1 MLDAPEVTDL
11 RPTQTYRITPRNWW
25 IHYGGFGGRCSGV
38 CMTEHL
44 LLRASWLSLA
54 VGVLAGAA
62 HVLAGS
68 TMAGSIIYAIAVLG
82 VAVSTVLSA
91 TRHQLDRRILAGF
104 LVIVVAIAVG
114 QVFSPDDY
122 SATAH
127 LVSETAFLVV
137 QSALIVGLL
146 LVAQRRLGREPISI
160 LADASILSLGAW
172 TVVWIFV
179 LRPLIESANDEPL
192 VVATRGVTFALS
204 AVVLFLLATL
214 LLADADNSTVVW
226 LASCAIT
233 ASLVGDVLWALSDA
247 GLANLSLAVRNA
259 PYVLAL
265 FAASATLL
273 HPGIRQLTAQGSYR
287 ARRPMAGRL
296 VVVISGLVIPL
307 SVFAL
312 TDAQDTR
319 DRVVRTISI
328 LVLASVVLVR
338 VVLAVR
344 SNTELQDKLMR
355 SAQTDALTGLPNR
368 SLMLEHVD
376 TALRT
381 AWRDTRQPTVLFID
395 VDRFK
400 NINDSLGHA
409 AGDDVL
415 IAVAAR
421 LRVVM
426 PTRCVVGRIAGDE
439 FVVLDPLTA
448 NTNEAMVLAD
458 RVLESFHEPLA
469 LRQGDVFVS
478 ASIGVATYRPSVTNS
493 ADDLLRHADTAMYRA
508 KESGRNCVAI
518 FDESMLASVTQRL
531 AVETALY
538 RALERRELRLV
549 HQPIIDVGLGEV
561 VGFEALMRWDRDD
574 GSTTSPAEFIPIAE
588 ETGIIVPIGS
598 WALLEALTHLSEWIA
613 SGICPRDA
621 TMAVNVSPRQL
632 SDPNFV
638 NVVSEALTRAHIP
651 ARQLWLEVTESV
663 MIAQPDQALAAL
675 TKLCGLGVR
684 VAIDDF
690 GTGYSSLSL
699 LQKFPI
705 HRLKIDRSFISG
717 VADNADAQSLVR
729 TIIAMCESMGLDMV
743 AEGVE
748 SVHQLQVLGEMRC
761 SKAQGYLISHPV
773 PPEGVA
779 STVAAIN
786 ELGPWPRT
794 RRT

>member
-1 MLDAPEVTDL
+1 MNERSLERLAWVTL
-11 RPTQTYRITPRNWW
+11 LV
-25 IHYGGFGGRCSGV
+25 GGLSAV
-38 CMTEHL
+38 MH
-44 LLRASWLSLA
+44 ASVSSSA
-54 VGVLAGAA
+54 VG
-62 HVLAGS
+62 
-68 TMAGSIIYAIAVLG
+68 AVLYG
-82 VAVSTVLSA
+82 FAIVVVVVATAFSA
-91 TRHQLDRRILAGF
+91 RVHRLDRRILAGF
-104 LVIVVAIAVG
+104 LMITIAIVIG
-114 QVFSPDDY
+114 QVLSDESFG
-122 SATAH
+122 AVTHA
-127 LVSETAFLVV
+127 LAEFAFLVV
-137 QSALIVGLL
+137 QSALVVGLL
-146 LVAQRRLGREPISI
+146 LVAQRRIGREPLGI

-172 TVVWIFV
+172 LVVWIAI
-179 LRPLIESANDEPL
+179 LRTLVEVSSDEPF
-192 VVATRGVTFALS
+192 VAAVRGVTFALA

-214 LLADADNSTVVW
+214 LLGDSENSSVVW
-226 LASCAIT
+226 LATSAIL
-233 ASLVGDVLWALSDA
+233 ASLIGDVLWALHEA
-247 GLANLSLAVRNA
+247 EIITVPLSIRNA

-265 FAASATLL
+265 FAAAATLV
-273 HPGIRQLTAQGSYR
+273 HPGIRHLTAQGQYR
-287 ARRPMAGRL
+287 ATRPLAGRFI
-296 VVVISGLVIPL
+296 VVISGLVVPIA
-307 SVFAL
+307 VFAL

-319 DRVVRTISI
+319 DRIVRTISV
-328 LVLASVVLVR
+328 LVLAGVVLLR
-338 VVLAVR
+338 VIMAVR
-344 SNTELQDKLMR
+344 ANAELQAKLIR

-368 SLMLEHVD
+368 SLMIEHVD

-381 AWRDTRQPTVLFID
+381 AWRDSRQPTVLFVD

-415 IAVAAR
+415 VAVASR
-421 LRVVM
+421 LRM
-426 PTRCVVGRIAGDE
+426 ILPTRCVVGRIAGDE
-439 FVVLDPLTA
+439 FVVLDPQTSGPS
-448 NTNEAMVLAD
+448 EAMVLAD
-458 RVLESFHEPLA
+458 RVLESFHEPLS

-478 ASIGVATYRPSVTNS
+478 ASIGVSTYRPSVTNS

-561 VGFEALMRWDRDD
+561 VGFEALMRWDRED
-574 GSTTSPAEFIPIAE
+574 GSTISPAEFIPIAE
-588 ETGIIVPIGS
+588 ETGTIVPIGA

-613 SGICPRDA
+613 SGVCPRDA

-638 NVVSEALTRAHIP
+638 NVVSEALTRAHVP
-651 ARQLWLEVTESV
+651 AKQLWLEVTEGV
-663 MIAQPDQALAAL
+663 MIAQPDQALTAL
-675 TKLCGLGVR
+675 TKLCDLGVR

-705 HRLKIDRSFISG
+705 HRLKIDRTFING
-717 VADNADAQSLVR
+717 VADNNDARALVR
-729 TIIAMCESMGLDMV
+729 TIIAMCESMNLDMV

-748 SVHQLQVLGEMRC
+748 SVRQLQALAEMRC
-761 SKAQGYLISHPV
+761 AKAQGYLISHPV
-773 PPEGVA
+773 PPESIA

-794 RRT
+794 RRS

>member
-1 MLDAPEVTDL
+1 VTERL
-11 RPTQTYRITPRNWW
+11 
-25 IHYGGFGGRCSGV
+25 F
-38 CMTEHL
+38 
-44 LLRASWLSLA
+44 LRASWSSLA
-54 VGVLAGAA
+54 IGLVAALA
-62 HVLAGS
+62 HVLAG
-68 TMAGSIIYAIAVLG
+68 TETAGRVIYGFGV
-82 VAVSTVLSA
+82 VAVVVATALSA
-91 TRHQLDRRILAGF
+91 TRHQLDRRILSGF
-104 LVIVVAIAVG
+104 LVIVAAIIVG
-114 QVFSPDDY
+114 QWLSTDEY
-122 SATAH
+122 GAAAH
-127 LVSETAFLVV
+127 LASEIAFLVV
-137 QSALIVGLL
+137 QTALVVGLL
-146 LVAQRRLGREPISI
+146 LVAQRRLGREPLNI

-172 TVVWIFV
+172 IIVWIFV
-179 LRPLIESANDEPL
+179 LRPLIETISDEPL
-192 VVATRGVTFALS
+192 VVATRGITFALA

-233 ASLVGDVLWALSDA
+233 ASLIGDVLWAISDA
-247 GLANLSLAVRNA
+247 EIANLSLAVRNA

-265 FAASATLL
+265 FAACATLL

-287 ARRPMAGRL
+287 SSRPMAGRL
-296 VVVISGLVIPL
+296 VVVISGLVFPIA
-307 SVFAL
+307 VFAL

-328 LVLASVVLVR
+328 LVLACVVLVR

-344 SNTELQDKLMR
+344 SNSELQDKLMR

-415 IAVAAR
+415 VAVAAR
-421 LRVVM
+421 LRVIL
-426 PTRCVVGRIAGDE
+426 PTHCVVGRIAGDE
-439 FVVLDPLTA
+439 FVVLDPQTA
-448 NTNEAMVLAD
+448 SASESMMLAD
-458 RVLESFHEPLA
+458 RVLESFHEPLV

-478 ASIGVATYRPSVTNS
+478 ASIGVSTYRPSVTNS

-588 ETGIIVPIGS
+588 ETGIIVPIGA

-613 SGICPRDA
+613 SGVCPRDA

-632 SDPNFV
+632 NDPNFV
-638 NVVSEALTRAHIP
+638 NLVSEALTRAHIP
-651 ARQLWLEVTESV
+651 ARQLWLEVTEGV

-675 TKLCGLGVR
+675 TKLCDLGVR

-717 VADNADAQSLVR
+717 VADNSDAQSLVR

-773 PPEGVA
+773 PPESIA

-794 RRT
+794 RR

>member
-1 MLDAPEVTDL
+1 MGIY
-11 RPTQTYRITPRNWW
+11 YR
-25 IHYGGFGGRCSGV
+25 GFGGVRV
-38 CMTEHL
+38 TERTL
-44 LLRASWLSLA
+44 ERASWLCL
-54 VGVLAGAA
+54 GTGAA
-62 HVLAGS
+62 TSFAHLVIRSETFGNVV
-68 TMAGSIIYAIAVLG
+68 YAIAVAS
-82 VAVSTVLSA
+82 VALSA
-91 TRHQLDRRILAGF
+91 GASARSHRLDRRILLGF
-104 LVIVVAIAVG
+104 AVITCSVTSG
-114 QVFSPDDY
+114 QILSRDSLGV
-122 SATAH
+122 TAH
-127 LVSETAFLVV
+127 FVGEFFFLIVQATLIFGLLVV
-137 QSALIVGLL
+137 V
-146 LVAQRRLGREPISI
+146 QRRIGREPVGV
-160 LADASILSLGAW
+160 LADASILSLGTW
-172 TVVWIFV
+172 LVLWITV
-179 LRPLIESANDEPL
+179 LRPLFDTITDEPA
-192 VVATRGVTFALS
+192 VVALRGVTFSLS

-214 LLADADNSTVVW
+214 LLGDSENNTVVW
-226 LASCAIT
+226 LATCAII
-233 ASLVGDVLWALSDA
+233 ASLIGDLLWAVSDA
-247 GLANLSLAVRNA
+247 RLTDISQSVLNA

-265 FAASATLL
+265 FAAAATLL
-273 HPGIRQLTAQGSYR
+273 HPEIRFLTAQGAYR
-287 ARRPMAGRL
+287 STRPLAGRL
-296 VVVISGLVIPL
+296 VVVISGLVAPIFI
-307 SVFAL
+307 FAL

-319 DRVVRTISI
+319 DRVVRTVSV
-328 LVLASVVLVR
+328 LVLSAVVLVR

-344 SNTELQDKLMR
+344 ANAMLQAKLVA

-368 SLMLEHVD
+368 SLMLQHVD

-381 AWRDTRQPTVLFID
+381 AWRDGRQPTVLFID

-415 IAVAAR
+415 IAVAER
-421 LRVVM
+421 LRVVL

-439 FVVLDPLTA
+439 FVVLDPHTA
-448 NTNEAMVLAD
+448 GPSEAMVLAD

-478 ASIGVATYRPSVTNS
+478 ASIGVSTYRPSVTNS

-518 FDESMLASVTQRL
+518 FDESMLESVTQRL

-549 HQPIIDVGLGEV
+549 HQPIIDIGLGEV
-561 VGFEALMRWDRDD
+561 VGFEALMRWDRED
-574 GSTTSPAEFIPIAE
+574 GSTISPAEFIPIAE
-588 ETGIIVPIGS
+588 ETGTIVPIGS

-613 SGICPRDA
+613 SGVCPRDA

-651 ARQLWLEVTESV
+651 AKQLWLEVTEGV
-663 MIAQPDQALAAL
+663 MISQPDQALVAL
-675 TKLCGLGVR
+675 TKLCELGVR

-705 HRLKIDRSFISG
+705 QRLKIDRTFING
-717 VADNADAQSLVR
+717 VADNDDARALVR

-748 SVHQLQVLGEMRC
+748 SVRQLQTLGELRC
-761 SKAQGYLISHPV
+761 AKAQGYLISHPV
-773 PPEGVA
+773 PPESIA

-786 ELGPWPRT
+786 DLGPWPRT
-794 RRT
+794 RRQ